1 MTKRTVLLASGSSL
15 LLGIAIGYAV
25 SWPAV
30 AEPSSAGSEPAAD
43 AAAEAVAQ
51 LAELR
56 KAHQELRAKYE
67 KALVQRDAE
76 RQRIEGA
83 ETQHDPQPG
92 ASTAGG
98 AVVAAIGDVLTV
110 SFGAWA
116 DEPALRTA
124 DWVDMGIRAGDLVR
138 ARSAGIGG
146 GQPAEMVALEKK
158 AIRELSGHLDRIQ
171 AEREDLGGHPIVVV
185 NLMASHLQQAGRPL
199 QPWQIEA
206 IESKGREYEV
216 QAERLRN
223 DLSGSDTLAS
233 EKKLRSIQLRK
244 GVVDEIVSEVL
255 TREQWNT
262 LFDAE
267 TKGLLYYDVY
277 QVGGLELERPN
288 SSVYWRNVRADAVE
302 HLKLFLLTE
311 WELSRQDMD
320 MMDGLV
326 EQWIDR
332 IMAQPKV
339 PGHPTS
345 ALHIDEV
352 LPCAQVHVEFQKRV
366 MGSLASSDRVESIRE
381 NAVFAVFPRLRSQ
394 R

>member
-1 MTKRTVLLASGSSL
+1 MTKRTILLASGSSL

-25 SWPAV
+25 SWPAA

-51 LAELR
+51 LAKLR
-56 KAHQELRAKYE
+56 QAHEELRAEYDKV
-67 KALVQRDAE
+67 LVQGNGE
-76 RQRIEGA
+76 RQQIEGA
-83 ETQHDPQPG
+83 
-92 ASTAGG
+92 ASPNSQAGDTAGG
-98 AVVAAIGDVLTV
+98 AVVAALGDVLTV
-110 SFGAWA
+110 SFGTWA
-116 DEPALRTA
+116 DEPVLRTA

-146 GQPAEMVALEKK
+146 RQPAEMGALEKK
-158 AIRELSGHLDRIQ
+158 AIRELTGHLDRIG
-171 AEREDLGGHPIVVV
+171 AGREELKGHPAVVV
-185 NLMASHLQQAGRPL
+185 NLMGSHLQQAGRPL
-199 QPWQIEA
+199 QPWQIET
-206 IESKGREYEV
+206 IESKGRDYQV

-244 GVVDEIVSEVL
+244 GVVDQIVSEVL
-255 TREQWNT
+255 TREQWDV

-288 SSVYWRNVRADAVE
+288 SSVYWRDVRADAVE
-302 HLKLFLLTE
+302 HLQLFLLTE
-311 WELSRQDMD
+311 WELSREEVSQL
-320 MMDGLV
+320 DGLV

-366 MGSLASSDRVESIRE
+366 MGALASSDRVQSIRA
-381 NAVFAVFPRLRSQ
+381 NAVFAVFPRLRNQ